1 MTKVVRI
8 GIILVIALGL
18 SLPASALNI
27 GLGLDVD
34 LNLSS
39 GTTEFTGVSKTVRE
53 PAALSTNPDTR
64 DARST
69 VGIGAN
75 VIIRT
80 SDKLEITPFVK
91 FSMLS
96 NKLETTRIAPGAS
109 TAATETTTRSNVFL
123 TLGSA
128 FYWHLVQGNTV
139 ELSLGPK
146 VSVKMGFAPENKS
159 VTAGTTTRTTETEY
173 DKYLDLDFSVAAD
186 VVLDVKFNP
195 SLMFRTTLT
204 PAVLTLGFDNTKVKG
219 STNEFKGTSFTLD
232 TLFSNRE
239 ANIGTTL
246 FPLPPMSFGLIYMF

>member
-18 SLPASALNI
+18 SLPASALDI

-39 GTTEFTGVSKTVRE
+39 RTVESPGTKAVVE
-53 PAALSTNPDTR
+53 PSVLSTTNPN
-64 DARST
+64 ARST

-80 SDKLEITPFVK
+80 SDTLEITPFVK
-91 FSMLS
+91 FLMRSGKS
-96 NKLETTRIAPGAS
+96 ETTR
-109 TAATETTTRSNVFL
+109 TAAGNSVITTTTGSNVFL

-146 VSVKMGFAPENKS
+146 VSATMGFEPENKS

-186 VVLDVKFNP
+186 VVLDVKFTP

-219 STNEFKGTSFTLD
+219 STSEVKTTTFTLD

-239 ANIGTTL
+239 ASTNNLL

>member
-8 GIILVIALGL
+8 GIILVITLGL
-18 SLPASALNI
+18 SLPASALDI

-39 GTTEFTGVSKTVRE
+39 GTTESTGGSKTVRE
-53 PAALSTNPDTR
+53 PAALGTNPDT
-64 DARST
+64 RST

-91 FSMLS
+91 FSMQS

-109 TAATETTTRSNVFL
+109 TATTETTTRSNVFL

-128 FYWHLVQGNTV
+128 FYWHLAQGNTV

-146 VSVKMGFAPENKS
+146 VSVKMGFAPENKR
-159 VTAGTTTRTTETEY
+159 VTAGNTTTTNETEY

-204 PAVLTLGFDNTKVKG
+204 PAVLTLGFDNSKVKG

-246 FPLPPMSFGLIYMF
+246 FPLSPMSFGLIYMF

>member
-18 SLPASALNI
+18 SLPVSALDI
-27 GLGLDVD
+27 GLGLDLD

-39 GTTEFTGVSKTVRE
+39 GTVENPGTKTVVE
-53 PAALSTNPDTR
+53 PAVLSTTNPN
-64 DARST
+64 ARST

-80 SDKLEITPFVK
+80 SDTLEITPFVK
-91 FSMLS
+91 FLMQSS
-96 NKLETTRIAPGAS
+96 KAETTN
-109 TAATETTTRSNVFL
+109 TAAGTSTVTTTTRSNVFL

-128 FYWHLVQGNTV
+128 FYWHLVRGNTV

-146 VSVKMGFAPENKS
+146 VSATMGFAPERKTIN
-159 VTAGTTTRTTETEY
+159 AGTTTTTDETKY

-186 VVLDVKFNP
+186 VVMDVKFTP

-204 PAVLTLGFDNTKVKG
+204 PAVLTLGFDNTKLTG
-219 STNEFKGTSFTLD
+219 STNEFKATSFTLN

-239 ANIGTTL
+239 ASTGMPV
-246 FPLPPMSFGLIYMF
+246 FALPPMSFGLIYMF

>member
-18 SLPASALNI
+18 SLPASALDI

-53 PAALSTNPDTR
+53 PAALSTNP

-146 VSVKMGFAPENKS
+146 VSVKMGFAPEDKS

-173 DKYLDLDFSVAAD
+173 DKYLDLDFSAAAD
-186 VVLDVKFNP
+186 VVLDVKFTP

-219 STNEFKGTSFTLD
+219 STSEVKTTTFTLD

-239 ANIGTTL
+239 ASTNNLL

>member
-18 SLPASALNI
+18 SLPVSALDI

-39 GTTEFTGVSKTVRE
+39 GATESTGGFKTVRE
-53 PAALSTNPDTR
+53 PASLITNPN
-64 DARST
+64 ARST

-80 SDKLEITPFVK
+80 SDRLEITPFVK
-91 FSMLS
+91 FSMQS
-96 NKLETTRIAPGAS
+96 SKLETTRPEAGAS
-109 TAATETTTRSNVFL
+109 ITETKTKSNIFL

-146 VSVKMGFAPENKS
+146 VSVKMGFAPEDKT
-159 VTAGTTTRTTETEY
+159 VTATTTTITAEREY
-173 DKYLDLDFSVAAD
+173 DKYLDIDFSAAAD
-186 VVLDVKFNP
+186 VVMDVKFTP

-204 PAVLTLGFDNTKVKG
+204 PAVLTLGFDNSKVKG
-219 STNEFKGTSFTLD
+219 STSEFKAASFTLN

-239 ANIGTTL
+239 ASTNNLVFT
-246 FPLPPMSFGLIYMF
+246 LPPMSFGLIYMF

>member
-18 SLPASALNI
+18 SLPVSALDI

-39 GTTEFTGVSKTVRE
+39 RTVESPGTKAVVE
-53 PAALSTNPDTR
+53 PSGLSPTTPN
-64 DARST
+64 ARST

-75 VIIRT
+75 VIVRT
-80 SDKLEITPFVK
+80 SDTLEITPFVK
-91 FSMLS
+91 FLMRSGKS
-96 NKLETTRIAPGAS
+96 ETTR
-109 TAATETTTRSNVFL
+109 TAAGNSVVTTATQSNVFL

-128 FYWHLVQGNTV
+128 FYWHLVRGNTV

-146 VSVKMGFAPENKS
+146 VSATMGFAPERKTIN
-159 VTAGTTTRTTETEY
+159 AGTTTRTTETKY

-186 VVLDVKFNP
+186 VVLDVKFTP

-204 PAVLTLGFDNTKVKG
+204 PAVLTLGFDNTKLTG
-219 STNEFKGTSFTLD
+219 STSEVKTTTFTLD
-232 TLFSNRE
+232 TLFSNR
-239 ANIGTTL
+239 ATNTVFLI
-246 FPLPPMSFGLIYMF
+246 PPMSFGLIYMF

>member
-27 GLGLDVD
+27 GLGLDLD

-39 GTTEFTGVSKTVRE
+39 GTVENPGTKTVVE
-53 PAALSTNPDTR
+53 PAVLSPTNPN
-64 DARST
+64 ARST

-80 SDKLEITPFVK
+80 SYTLEITPFVK
-91 FSMLS
+91 FLMQSS
-96 NKLETTRIAPGAS
+96 KSETTNTAVGTS
-109 TAATETTTRSNVFL
+109 TVTTTTRSNVFL

-128 FYWHLVQGNTV
+128 FYWHLVRGNTV

-146 VSVKMGFAPENKS
+146 VSATMGFAPENKS
-159 VTAGTTTRTTETEY
+159 VNSATTTTTETKY

-186 VVLDVKFNP
+186 VVLDVKFTP

-204 PAVLTLGFDNTKVKG
+204 PAVLTLGFDNTKLTG
-219 STNEFKGTSFTLD
+219 STTEFKVTSFTLN

-239 ANIGTTL
+239 ASTNNLVFT
-246 FPLPPMSFGLIYMF
+246 LPPMSFGLIYMF

>member
-1 MTKVVRI
+1 MTKFVRI

-18 SLPASALNI
+18 SFPVSALNI

-39 GTTEFTGVSKTVRE
+39 GTVENPGTKTVVE
-53 PAALSTNPDTR
+53 PASLSNTNLN
-64 DARST
+64 ARST

-80 SDKLEITPFVK
+80 SDTLEITPFVK
-91 FSMLS
+91 FLMLS
-96 NKLETTRIAPGAS
+96 AKSETTN
-109 TAATETTTRSNVFL
+109 TATGISVTTLTRSNIFL

-128 FYWHLVQGNTV
+128 FYWHLVRGNTV

-146 VSVKMGFAPENKS
+146 VSATMGFAPERKTLNL
-159 VTAGTTTRTTETEY
+159 GTNTTTETKF

-186 VVLDVKFNP
+186 VVMDVKFTP

-204 PAVLTLGFDNTKVKG
+204 PAVLTLGFDNTKLTG
-219 STNEFKGTSFTLD
+219 STNEFKATSFTLN

-239 ANIGTTL
+239 ASTGIPV
-246 FPLPPMSFGLIYMF
+246 FALPPMSFGLIYMF

>member
-8 GIILVIALGL
+8 GIILVITLGL
-18 SLPASALNI
+18 SLPVSALNI

-39 GTTEFTGVSKTVRE
+39 RTVDTPGTKTVVE
-53 PAALSTNPDTR
+53 PAGLSTTTPN
-64 DARST
+64 ARST

-80 SDKLEITPFVK
+80 SDMLEITPFVK
-91 FSMLS
+91 FLMRSS
-96 NKLETTRIAPGAS
+96 KAETTN
-109 TAATETTTRSNVFL
+109 TAAGNSVVTTVTRSNVFL

-146 VSVKMGFAPENKS
+146 VSATMGFAPERKT
-159 VTAGTTTRTTETEY
+159 VTAGTTTTETEF

-186 VVLDVKFNP
+186 VVMDVKFTP

-204 PAVLTLGFDNTKVKG
+204 PAVLTLGFGNSQVKG
-219 STNEFKGTSFTLD
+219 STTEVKTTTFTLD
-232 TLFSNRE
+232 TLFSNR
-239 ANIGTTL
+239 GTNAVFL
-246 FPLPPMSFGLIYMF
+246 IPPMSFGLIYMF

>member
-39 GTTEFTGVSKTVRE
+39 GTVEIPGTKTVVE
-53 PAALSTNPDTR
+53 PSVLSTANPN
-64 DARST
+64 ARST

-75 VIIRT
+75 VILRT
-80 SDKLEITPFVK
+80 SDMLEITPFVK
-91 FSMLS
+91 FLMRSS
-96 NKLETTRIAPGAS
+96 KAETTN
-109 TAATETTTRSNVFL
+109 TAAGNSVVTTVTQSNVFL

-146 VSVKMGFAPENKS
+146 VSATMGFAPENKT
-159 VTAGTTTRTTETEY
+159 VNAGITTRTTERKF

-186 VVLDVKFNP
+186 VVLDVKFTP

-204 PAVLTLGFDNTKVKG
+204 PAVLTLGFGNSKVKG
-219 STNEFKGTSFTLD
+219 STTEVKTTSFTLN
-232 TLFSNRE
+232 TLFSNRDDRT
-239 ANIGTTL
+239 NNLL
-246 FPLPPMSFGLIYMF
+246 FTLPPMSFGLIYMF